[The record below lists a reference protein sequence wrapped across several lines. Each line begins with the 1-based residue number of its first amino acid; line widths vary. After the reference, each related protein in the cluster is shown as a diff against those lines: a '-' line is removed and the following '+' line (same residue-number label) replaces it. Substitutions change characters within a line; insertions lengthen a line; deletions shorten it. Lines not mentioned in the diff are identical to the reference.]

1 MPQDETRYERNPDFV
16 HRKIVEEWVLVPI
29 HQNVA
34 DMDCIYTLNSVGA
47 SVWQRIET
55 PATLAEIKSALL
67 DEYDAGPE
75 VIAADLEAFLRE
87 MTAIGA
93 IRKA

>member
-1 MPQDETRYERNPDFV
+1 MPQDGTRYERNPNYV
-16 HRKIVEEWVLVPI
+16 HRKIVDEMVLVPI

-34 DMDCIYTLNSVGA
+34 DMDCIYTLNEVGA
-47 SVWQRIET
+47 SVWQRLDS
-55 PATLAEIKSALL
+55 PATQAELHAALL
-67 DEYDAGPE
+67 DEYDADAD